1 LDLTSVGPAPAELD
15 NWIGGSRGALFEF
28 PLEGEAHVYQR
39 VGPADSILLTWARM
53 PVSTIALSLAIAI
66 AAWLLRR
73 SRWETLATL
82 VLIVVLAAALG
93 ALVDRELVWHALLAA
108 RFGLMAVAAI
118 WIIEAF
124 RRLSARLP
132 SSGSSPPPP
141 SSTPAAAG
149 VPSGGGGHA

>member
-1 LDLTSVGPAPAELD
+1 
-15 NWIGGSRGALFEF
+15 
-28 PLEGEAHVYQR
+28 
-39 VGPADSILLTWARM
+39 M
-53 PVSTIALSLAIAI
+53 PVSTIAVSLALAI
-66 AAWLLRR
+66 AAWLLRK

-82 VLIVVLAAALG
+82 VLIVILAAALG

-132 SSGSSPPPP
+132 FSGSSPPP
-141 SSTPAAAG
+141 SSTPATAG